1 MTFGGRGV
9 TPSLLSSSEFGFSC
23 IVTGQVARRG
33 ELIAS
38 PSL

>member
-1 MTFGGRGV
+1 MSDTVHATENGSTATENGSARN
-9 TPSLLSSSEFGFSC
+9 
-23 IVTGQVARRG
+23 VTGQVARRG